1 MNNTSQ
7 HNGFSVHNGTAGESM
22 PPKVKPVSSAY
33 SEAAASA
40 AAKRSHRHKGEG
52 AKGGEAEQKPVDR
65 KQTPTHRRAP
75 KGTAKPAARR
85 AAADRPPVHRSGIAA
100 EVGATPRSA
109 ANDRRATRASVS
121 PSADVAGA
129 GHSSSAS
136 FVSVSEEPA
145 ARKVSGFANK
155 VRGAVSGGA
164 ARVKGAA
171 AGADAADA
179 SSHRPARGAS
189 SGERSGASAVD
200 EERASRRAAYEARRQ
215 SSLMK
220 YANDNRVVRAL
231 YDFTSG
237 PYRAVFYVLVVAVI
251 ALGVYFPVRD
261 LYIAHRTNGILQEQL
276 AIREKYNESLEKEV
290 NKYLSQEGIEEAAR
304 EQGMVMPGETPIT
317 VQGADQ
323 LGDNGQV
330 SSQDGSADGAQSE
343 DAAGSDDAAGSGDTA
358 GSGGAA
364 DSADEGSG
372 GDAADSSSSEPSTSA
387 EVERA
392 EREVYANSPWY
403 YKVLDSLFFYSG
415 PADQIVKST
424 GE

>member
-33 SEAAASA
+33 SDAAASA

-75 KGTAKPAARR
+75 KGTARPAARR

-121 PSADVAGA
+121 PSADVAGT
-129 GHSSSAS
+129 GHGSSAS

-171 AGADAADA
+171 ADAAGADA
-179 SSHRPARGAS
+179 SSRRPARGAS

-261 LYIAHRTNGILQEQL
+261 LYIAHRNNGILQEQL

-323 LGDNGQV
+323 LGDNGQA
-330 SSQDGSADGAQSE
+330 SSQDGSADGAQS
-343 DAAGSDDAAGSGDTA
+343 DDAAGSGDTA
-358 GSGGAA
+358 SSGGAA

>member
-7 HNGFSVHNGTAGESM
+7 HNGFSVHNGTAGEPM

-40 AAKRSHRHKGEG
+40 SAKRGHRRKD
-52 AKGGEAEQKPVDR
+52 GEAEQGQTDA

-75 KGTAKPAARR
+75 KGAARPAANRT
-85 AAADRPPVHRSGIAA
+85 AADRPSVRRSGIAA
-100 EVGATPRSA
+100 EVAATARSGATGHRAARTTSVSA
-109 ANDRRATRASVS
+109 AGAASS
-121 PSADVAGA
+121 PSA
-129 GHSSSAS
+129 
-136 FVSVSEEPA
+136 EPT
-145 ARKVSGFANK
+145 ARRSSGFAGK
-155 VRGAVSGGA
+155 VKDAVSAGA
-164 ARVKGAA
+164 ERVKGAA
-171 AGADAADA
+171 ASASAGARA
-179 SSHRPARGAS
+179 
-189 SGERSGASAVD
+189 GASAVD

-215 SSLMK
+215 SILMK

-323 LGDNGQV
+323 LGDNGQA
-330 SSQDGSADGAQSE
+330 SSQDGSAGGAQ
-343 DAAGSDDAAGSGDTA
+343 SDDAAGSGDDASSGDTA
-358 GSGGAA
+358 DSASGDAA
-364 DSADEGSG
+364 DSGSDGANADT
-372 GDAADSSSSEPSTSA
+372 ADSSSSEPSTSA

-392 EREVYANSPWY
+392 EREVYAKSPWY

-415 PADQIVKST
+415 PSDQVVKST

>member
-7 HNGFSVHNGTAGESM
+7 HNGFSVHNGTAGEPM

-40 AAKRSHRHKGEG
+40 SAKRGHRRKD
-52 AKGGEAEQKPVDR
+52 GEAEQGQTDA

-75 KGTAKPAARR
+75 KGAARPAANRTV
-85 AAADRPPVHRSGIAA
+85 ADRPSVRRSGIAA
-100 EVGATPRSA
+100 EVAATARSGATGHRAARTTSVSA
-109 ANDRRATRASVS
+109 AGAASS
-121 PSADVAGA
+121 PSA
-129 GHSSSAS
+129 
-136 FVSVSEEPA
+136 EPT
-145 ARKVSGFANK
+145 ARRSSGFAGK
-155 VRGAVSGGA
+155 VKDAVSAGA
-164 ARVKGAA
+164 ERVKGAA
-171 AGADAADA
+171 ASASAGAAPARR
-179 SSHRPARGAS
+179 SARGAS
-189 SGERSGASAVD
+189 AGARAGASAVD

-290 NKYLSQEGIEEAAR
+290 NKYLSQEGVEEAAR

-323 LGDNGQV
+323 LGDNGQA
-330 SSQDGSADGAQSE
+330 SSQDGSAGGAQ
-343 DAAGSDDAAGSGDTA
+343 SDDAAGSGDDASSGDTA
-358 GSGGAA
+358 DSASGDAA
-364 DSADEGSG
+364 DSGSDGANADT
-372 GDAADSSSSEPSTSA
+372 ADSSSSEPSTSA

-392 EREVYANSPWY
+392 EREVYAKSPWY

-415 PADQIVKST
+415 PSDQVVKST

>member
-121 PSADVAGA
+121 PSADVAGT
-129 GHSSSAS
+129 GYSSSAS
-136 FVSVSEEPA
+136 VFEEPA

-171 AGADAADA
+171 AGAAADA
-179 SSHRPARGAS
+179 PARRPARGAS

-330 SSQDGSADGAQSE
+330 SSQDGSADGAQSD
-343 DAAGSDDAAGSGDTA
+343 DAAGSDDAASSGD
-358 GSGGAA
+358 AA
-364 DSADEGSG
+364 DSASGDAADSGSDG
-372 GDAADSSSSEPSTSA
+372 ANADAADSSSSEPSTSA

>member
-33 SEAAASA
+33 SDAAASA

-75 KGTAKPAARR
+75 KGTARPAARR
-85 AAADRPPVHRSGIAA
+85 AAADRPPVHRSGIAE

-121 PSADVAGA
+121 PSADVAGT
-129 GHSSSAS
+129 GHGSSAS

-171 AGADAADA
+171 ADA
-179 SSHRPARGAS
+179 SSRRPARGAS
-189 SGERSGASAVD
+189 LGERSGASAVD

-323 LGDNGQV
+323 LGDNGQT
-330 SSQDGSADGAQSE
+330 SSQDGSADGAQSD
-343 DAAGSDDAAGSGDTA
+343 DAAGSDDAAS
-358 GSGGAA
+358 SGGAA

>member
-7 HNGFSVHNGTAGESM
+7 HNGFSVHNGTAGEPM

-40 AAKRSHRHKGEG
+40 SAKRGHRRKD
-52 AKGGEAEQKPVDR
+52 GEAEQGQTDA

-75 KGTAKPAARR
+75 KGAARPAANRT
-85 AAADRPPVHRSGIAA
+85 AADRPSVRRSGIAA
-100 EVGATPRSA
+100 EVAATARSGATGHRAARTTSVSA
-109 ANDRRATRASVS
+109 AGAASS
-121 PSADVAGA
+121 PSA
-129 GHSSSAS
+129 
-136 FVSVSEEPA
+136 EPT
-145 ARKVSGFANK
+145 ARRSSGFAGK
-155 VRGAVSGGA
+155 VKDAVSAGA
-164 ARVKGAA
+164 ERVKGA
-171 AGADAADA
+171 
-179 SSHRPARGAS
+179 
-189 SGERSGASAVD
+189 
-200 EERASRRAAYEARRQ
+200 AAYEARRQ

-251 ALGVYFPVRD
+251 AFGVYFPVRD

-323 LGDNGQV
+323 LGDNGQA
-330 SSQDGSADGAQSE
+330 SSQDGSAGGAQ
-343 DAAGSDDAAGSGDTA
+343 SDDAAGSGDDASSGDTA
-358 GSGGAA
+358 DSASGDAA
-364 DSADEGSG
+364 DSGSDGANADT
-372 GDAADSSSSEPSTSA
+372 ADSSSSELSTSA

-392 EREVYANSPWY
+392 EREVYAKSPWY

-415 PADQIVKST
+415 PSDQVVKST

>member
-7 HNGFSVHNGTAGESM
+7 HNGFSVHNGTAGEPM

-40 AAKRSHRHKGEG
+40 SAKRGHRRKD
-52 AKGGEAEQKPVDR
+52 GEAEQGQTDA

-75 KGTAKPAARR
+75 KGAARPAANRT
-85 AAADRPPVHRSGIAA
+85 AADRPSVRRSGIAA
-100 EVGATPRSA
+100 EVAATARSGATGHRAARTTSVSA
-109 ANDRRATRASVS
+109 AGAASS
-121 PSADVAGA
+121 PSA
-129 GHSSSAS
+129 
-136 FVSVSEEPA
+136 EPT
-145 ARKVSGFANK
+145 ARRSSGFAGK
-155 VRGAVSGGA
+155 VKDAVSAGA
-164 ARVKGAA
+164 ERVKGAA
-171 AGADAADA
+171 ASAGARA
-179 SSHRPARGAS
+179 
-189 SGERSGASAVD
+189 GASAVD

-323 LGDNGQV
+323 LGDNGQA
-330 SSQDGSADGAQSE
+330 SSQDGSAGGAQ
-343 DAAGSDDAAGSGDTA
+343 SDDAAGSGDDASSGDTA
-358 GSGGAA
+358 DSASGDAA
-364 DSADEGSG
+364 DSGSDGANADT
-372 GDAADSSSSEPSTSA
+372 ADSSSSEPSTSA

-392 EREVYANSPWY
+392 EREVYAKSPWY

-415 PADQIVKST
+415 PSDQVVKST

>member
-7 HNGFSVHNGTAGESM
+7 HNGFSVHNGTAGEPM

-33 SEAAASA
+33 SETAASSS
-40 AAKRSHRHKGEG
+40 AKRGHRRPDGKT
-52 AKGGEAEQKPVDR
+52 EQGQADA

-75 KGTAKPAARR
+75 KGTAKPAANRT
-85 AAADRPPVHRSGIAA
+85 AADRPPVRRSGIAE
-100 EVGATPRSA
+100 EVAAAPRSGATG
-109 ANDRRATRASVS
+109 RRAARMSSTGAASSISAGPTTRK
-121 PSADVAGA
+121 P
-129 GHSSSAS
+129 
-136 FVSVSEEPA
+136 
-145 ARKVSGFANK
+145 SGFAGK
-155 VRGAVSGGA
+155 VKDAVSVRA

-171 AGADAADA
+171 ASASTGAA
-179 SSHRPARGAS
+179 STRRPARGAS
-189 SGERSGASAVD
+189 AGGRAGAAAVD

-237 PYRAVFYVLVVAVI
+237 PYRAAFYVLVVAVV

-276 AIREKYNESLEKEV
+276 AIREKYNDSLEKEV

-317 VQGADQ
+317 VHGADQ
-323 LGDNGQV
+323 LADGGQAAG
-330 SSQDGSADGAQSE
+330 QDGSTDAGGSVDGGQPG
-343 DAAGSDDAAGSGDTA
+343 DAAGTDDAAGTA
-358 GSGGAA
+358 GDSANGAA
-364 DSADEGSG
+364 GSAG
-372 GDAADSSSSEPSTSA
+372 GESSAGAAGSSSDEPTTSA

-415 PADQIVKST
+415 PEGQAVKST

>member
-7 HNGFSVHNGTAGESM
+7 YNGFSVHNGTAGEPM

-40 AAKRSHRHKGEG
+40 SAKRGHRRKD
-52 AKGGEAEQKPVDR
+52 GEAEQGQTDA

-75 KGTAKPAARR
+75 KGAARPAANRT
-85 AAADRPPVHRSGIAA
+85 AADRPSVRRSGIAA
-100 EVGATPRSA
+100 EVAATARSGATGHRAARTTSVSA
-109 ANDRRATRASVS
+109 A
-121 PSADVAGA
+121 GA
-129 GHSSSAS
+129 
-136 FVSVSEEPA
+136 E
-145 ARKVSGFANK
+145 
-155 VRGAVSGGA
+155 
-164 ARVKGAA
+164 RVKGAA
-171 AGADAADA
+171 ASASAGAAPARR
-179 SSHRPARGAS
+179 SARGAS
-189 SGERSGASAVD
+189 AGARAGASAVD

-323 LGDNGQV
+323 LGDNGQA
-330 SSQDGSADGAQSE
+330 SSQDGSAGGAQ
-343 DAAGSDDAAGSGDTA
+343 SDDAAGSGDDASSGDTA
-358 GSGGAA
+358 DSASGDAA
-364 DSADEGSG
+364 DSGSDGANADT
-372 GDAADSSSSEPSTSA
+372 ADSSSSEPSTSA

-392 EREVYANSPWY
+392 EREVYAKSPWY

-415 PADQIVKST
+415 PSDQVVKST

>member
-7 HNGFSVHNGTAGESM
+7 HNGFSVHNGTAGEPM

-33 SEAAASA
+33 SDAAASA

-52 AKGGEAEQKPVDR
+52 AKGGEPEQKPVDR

-75 KGTAKPAARR
+75 KGTARPAARR
-85 AAADRPPVHRSGIAA
+85 AVADRPPVHRSGIAA

-121 PSADVAGA
+121 PSVDVAGT
-129 GHSSSAS
+129 GHSSSVS
-136 FVSVSEEPA
+136 SVSVSEEPA

-171 AGADAADA
+171 AGAAGADA
-179 SSHRPARGAS
+179 SSRRPARGAS
-189 SGERSGASAVD
+189 LGERSGASAVD

-261 LYIAHRTNGILQEQL
+261 LYIAHRNNGILQEQL

-317 VQGADQ
+317 VQGADR
-323 LGDNGQV
+323 LGDNGQA
-330 SSQDGSADGAQSE
+330 SSQDGSADGAQ
-343 DAAGSDDAAGSGDTA
+343 SDDAAGSGDTA
-358 GSGGAA
+358 GSDDAAGSGGAA
-364 DSADEGSG
+364 DSADEGLG

>member
-7 HNGFSVHNGTAGESM
+7 HNGFSVHNGTAGEPM

-40 AAKRSHRHKGEG
+40 SAKRGHRRKD
-52 AKGGEAEQKPVDR
+52 GEAEQGQTDA

-75 KGTAKPAARR
+75 KGAARPAANRT
-85 AAADRPPVHRSGIAA
+85 AADRPSVRRSGIAA
-100 EVGATPRSA
+100 EVAATARSGATGHRAARTTSVSA
-109 ANDRRATRASVS
+109 A
-121 PSADVAGA
+121 GA
-129 GHSSSAS
+129 
-136 FVSVSEEPA
+136 E
-145 ARKVSGFANK
+145 
-155 VRGAVSGGA
+155 
-164 ARVKGAA
+164 RVKGAA
-171 AGADAADA
+171 ASASAGAAPARR
-179 SSHRPARGAS
+179 SARGAS
-189 SGERSGASAVD
+189 AGARAGASAVD

-323 LGDNGQV
+323 LGDNGQA
-330 SSQDGSADGAQSE
+330 SSQDGSAGGAQ
-343 DAAGSDDAAGSGDTA
+343 SDDAAGSGDDASSGDTA
-358 GSGGAA
+358 DSASGDAA
-364 DSADEGSG
+364 DSGSDGANADT
-372 GDAADSSSSEPSTSA
+372 ADSSSSEPSTSA

-392 EREVYANSPWY
+392 EREVYAKSPWY

-415 PADQIVKST
+415 PSDQVVKST

>member
-75 KGTAKPAARR
+75 KGTARPAARR
-85 AAADRPPVHRSGIAA
+85 AGADRPPVHRSGIAA

-109 ANDRRATRASVS
+109 ANDRRETRASVS

-171 AGADAADA
+171 AGAAAADA
-179 SSHRPARGAS
+179 SSRRPARGAS

-290 NKYLSQEGIEEAAR
+290 NKYLSQEGVEEAAR

-323 LGDNGQV
+323 LGDNGQA
-330 SSQDGSADGAQSE
+330 SSQDGSADGAQS
-343 DAAGSDDAAGSGDTA
+343 DDVAGSDDAAGSGDTA
-358 GSGGAA
+358 SSGGAA

>member
-7 HNGFSVHNGTAGESM
+7 HNGFSVHNGTAGEPM

-40 AAKRSHRHKGEG
+40 SAKRGHRRKD
-52 AKGGEAEQKPVDR
+52 GEAEQGQTDA

-75 KGTAKPAARR
+75 KGTARPVANRT
-85 AAADRPPVHRSGIAA
+85 AADRPSVRRSGIAA
-100 EVGATPRSA
+100 EVAAAARSGATGHRAARTTSVSA
-109 ANDRRATRASVS
+109 AGAASS
-121 PSADVAGA
+121 PSA
-129 GHSSSAS
+129 
-136 FVSVSEEPA
+136 EPT
-145 ARKVSGFANK
+145 ARRSSGFAGK
-155 VRGAVSGGA
+155 VKDAVSAGA
-164 ARVKGAA
+164 ERVKGAA
-171 AGADAADA
+171 ASTSAGAAPARR
-179 SSHRPARGAS
+179 SARGAS
-189 SGERSGASAVD
+189 AGARAGASAVD

-323 LGDNGQV
+323 LGDNGQA
-330 SSQDGSADGAQSE
+330 SSQDGSVDGAQ
-343 DAAGSDDAAGSGDTA
+343 SDDAAGADGADDSASGAAGGGEDGSGTGAA
-358 GSGGAA
+358 GS
-364 DSADEGSG
+364 
-372 GDAADSSSSEPSTSA
+372 SSDEPSTSA

-415 PADQIVKST
+415 PSDQVVKST

>member
-75 KGTAKPAARR
+75 KGTARPAARR
-85 AAADRPPVHRSGIAA
+85 AGADRPPVHRSGIAA

-121 PSADVAGA
+121 PSADVAGT
-129 GHSSSAS
+129 GHGSSAS

-171 AGADAADA
+171 ADA
-179 SSHRPARGAS
+179 SSRRPARGAS

-323 LGDNGQV
+323 LGDNGQA
-330 SSQDGSADGAQSE
+330 SSQDGSADGAQS
-343 DAAGSDDAAGSGDTA
+343 DDAAGSGDTA
-358 GSGGAA
+358 SSGGAA

>member
-7 HNGFSVHNGTAGESM
+7 HNGFSVHNGTAGEPM

-33 SEAAASA
+33 SEAASSA
-40 AAKRSHRHKGEG
+40 PAKRGHRRKD
-52 AKGGEAEQKPVDR
+52 AEAGQGQADK

-75 KGTAKPAARR
+75 KGTAKPTASRT
-85 AAADRPPVHRSGIAA
+85 AADRPPVRRTGIAA
-100 EVGATPRSA
+100 EVSA
-109 ANDRRATRASVS
+109 S
-121 PSADVAGA
+121 
-129 GHSSSAS
+129 SSSAAPTS
-136 FVSVSEEPA
+136 
-145 ARKVSGFANK
+145 RKASGFAGK
-155 VRGAVSGGA
+155 VKGAVSGGA
-164 ARVKGAA
+164 ARVKDAA
-171 AGADAADA
+171 AGVGAKDAPGRKATERKA
-179 SSHRPARGAS
+179 GRATGKNA
-189 SGERSGASAVD
+189 RSGSAAVD
-200 EERASRRAAYEARRQ
+200 EERANRRSAYEARRQ

-237 PYRAVFYVLVVAVI
+237 PYRAVFYALVAAVI
-251 ALGVYFPVRD
+251 AFGIYFPVRD

-276 AIREKYNESLEKEV
+276 AIREKYNDSLEKEV

-304 EQGMVMPGETPIT
+304 EQGMVMPGETPID

-323 LGDNGQV
+323 LTDGGQGAGE
-330 SSQDGSADGAQSE
+330 DGSTDGAQA
-343 DAAGSDDAAGSGDTA
+343 D
-358 GSGGAA
+358 GAA
-364 DSADEGSG
+364 DS
-372 GDAADSSSSEPSTSA
+372 GDAADSANGGAANGRDDGSKGSAADPSSDEPSTSA

-415 PADQIVKST
+415 PEGQIVKST

>member
-7 HNGFSVHNGTAGESM
+7 HNGFSVHNGTAGEPM

-85 AAADRPPVHRSGIAA
+85 AAADRPPVHRSGIAE

-109 ANDRRATRASVS
+109 VNDRRATRASVS
-121 PSADVAGA
+121 PSADVAGT
-129 GHSSSAS
+129 GHGSSA
-136 FVSVSEEPA
+136 SVSEEPA

-171 AGADAADA
+171 AGAAGADA
-179 SSHRPARGAS
+179 SSRRPARGAS

-323 LGDNGQV
+323 LGDNGQA
-330 SSQDGSADGAQSE
+330 SSQDGSADGAQS
-343 DAAGSDDAAGSGDTA
+343 DDAAGSGDTA
-358 GSGGAA
+358 SSGGAA

>member
-33 SEAAASA
+33 SDAAASA

-75 KGTAKPAARR
+75 KGTARPAARR

-121 PSADVAGA
+121 PSADVAGT
-129 GHSSSAS
+129 GHGSSAS

-171 AGADAADA
+171 ADA
-179 SSHRPARGAS
+179 SSRRPARGAS
-189 SGERSGASAVD
+189 LGEQSGASAVD

-323 LGDNGQV
+323 LGDNGQA
-330 SSQDGSADGAQSE
+330 SSQDGSADGAQS
-343 DAAGSDDAAGSGDTA
+343 DDAAGSGDTA
-358 GSGGAA
+358 SSGGAA

>member
-7 HNGFSVHNGTAGESM
+7 HNGFSVHNGTAGEPM

-40 AAKRSHRHKGEG
+40 SAKRGHRRKD
-52 AKGGEAEQKPVDR
+52 GEAEQGQTDA

-75 KGTAKPAARR
+75 KGTARPVANRT
-85 AAADRPPVHRSGIAA
+85 AADRPSVRRSGIAA
-100 EVGATPRSA
+100 EVEATPRSGATGHRA
-109 ANDRRATRASVS
+109 ARATSVSAAGAASS
-121 PSADVAGA
+121 PSA
-129 GHSSSAS
+129 
-136 FVSVSEEPA
+136 EPT
-145 ARKVSGFANK
+145 ARKSSGFASK
-155 VRGAVSGGA
+155 VKDAVFAGAE
-164 ARVKGAA
+164 RVKGAA
-171 AGADAADA
+171 ASTSAGAAPARR
-179 SSHRPARGAS
+179 SARGAS
-189 SGERSGASAVD
+189 AGARAGASAVD

-323 LGDNGQV
+323 LGDNGQA
-330 SSQDGSADGAQSE
+330 SSQDGSVDGAQ
-343 DAAGSDDAAGSGDTA
+343 SDDAAGADGADDSASGAAGGGEDGSGTGAA
-358 GSGGAA
+358 GS
-364 DSADEGSG
+364 
-372 GDAADSSSSEPSTSA
+372 SSDEPSTSA

-415 PADQIVKST
+415 PSDQVVKST

>member
-7 HNGFSVHNGTAGESM
+7 HNGFSVHNGTAGEPM

-65 KQTPTHRRAP
+65 RQTPTHRRAP

-85 AAADRPPVHRSGIAA
+85 AAADRPPVHRSGIAE

-109 ANDRRATRASVS
+109 VNDRRATRASVS

-129 GHSSSAS
+129 EHSSSAS
-136 FVSVSEEPA
+136 VFEEPA

-171 AGADAADA
+171 AGAAGADA

-323 LGDNGQV
+323 LGDNGKA
-330 SSQDGSADGAQSE
+330 SSQDGSADGAQS
-343 DAAGSDDAAGSGDTA
+343 DDAAGSGDTA
-358 GSGGAA
+358 SSEGAA

-392 EREVYANSPWY
+392 EREVYAKSPWY

-415 PADQIVKST
+415 PSDQVVKST

>member
-7 HNGFSVHNGTAGESM
+7 HNGFSVHNGTAGEPM

-33 SEAAASA
+33 SDAAASA

-75 KGTAKPAARR
+75 KGTARPAARR
-85 AAADRPPVHRSGIAA
+85 AVADRPPVHRSGIAE

-121 PSADVAGA
+121 PFADVAGT
-129 GHSSSAS
+129 GHSSSA
-136 FVSVSEEPA
+136 SVSEEPA

-171 AGADAADA
+171 AGAAGADA
-179 SSHRPARGAS
+179 SSRRPARGAS
-189 SGERSGASAVD
+189 LGERSGASAVD

-237 PYRAVFYVLVVAVI
+237 PYCAVFYVLVVAVI
-251 ALGVYFPVRD
+251 TLGVYFPVRD

-323 LGDNGQV
+323 MGDNGQA
-330 SSQDGSADGAQSE
+330 SSQDGSADGAQS
-343 DAAGSDDAAGSGDTA
+343 GDAAGSGDTA
-358 GSGGAA
+358 SSGGAA

>member
-7 HNGFSVHNGTAGESM
+7 HNGFSVHNGTAGEPM

-40 AAKRSHRHKGEG
+40 SAKRGHRRKD
-52 AKGGEAEQKPVDR
+52 GEAEQGQTDA

-75 KGTAKPAARR
+75 KGAARPAANRT
-85 AAADRPPVHRSGIAA
+85 AADRPSVRRSGIAA
-100 EVGATPRSA
+100 EVAATARSGATGHRAARTTSVSA
-109 ANDRRATRASVS
+109 AGAASS
-121 PSADVAGA
+121 PSA
-129 GHSSSAS
+129 
-136 FVSVSEEPA
+136 EPT
-145 ARKVSGFANK
+145 ARRSSGFAGK
-155 VRGAVSGGA
+155 VKDAVSAGA
-164 ARVKGAA
+164 ERVKGAA
-171 AGADAADA
+171 ASAGARA
-179 SSHRPARGAS
+179 
-189 SGERSGASAVD
+189 GASAVD

-220 YANDNRVVRAL
+220 YANDNHVVRAL

-323 LGDNGQV
+323 LGDNGQA
-330 SSQDGSADGAQSE
+330 SSQDGSAGGAQ
-343 DAAGSDDAAGSGDTA
+343 SDDAAGSGDDASSGDTA
-358 GSGGAA
+358 DSASGDAA
-364 DSADEGSG
+364 DSGSDGANADT
-372 GDAADSSSSEPSTSA
+372 ADSSSSEPSTSA

-392 EREVYANSPWY
+392 EREVYAKSPWY

-415 PADQIVKST
+415 PSDQVVKST

>member
-7 HNGFSVHNGTAGESM
+7 HNGFSVHNGTAGEPM

-33 SEAAASA
+33 SDAAASA

-85 AAADRPPVHRSGIAA
+85 AVADRPPVHRSGIAE

-136 FVSVSEEPA
+136 VSEEPA

-171 AGADAADA
+171 ADA
-179 SSHRPARGAS
+179 SSRRPARGAS

-276 AIREKYNESLEKEV
+276 AIREKYNESLEKEA

-330 SSQDGSADGAQSE
+330 SSQDGSADGVQSD
-343 DAAGSDDAAGSGDTA
+343 DAAGSDDTA
-358 GSGGAA
+358 SSGGAA

-372 GDAADSSSSEPSTSA
+372 RDAADSSSSEPSTSA

>member
-7 HNGFSVHNGTAGESM
+7 HNGFSVHNGTAGEPM

-33 SEAAASA
+33 SDAAASA

-75 KGTAKPAARR
+75 KGTARPAARR
-85 AAADRPPVHRSGIAA
+85 AGADRPPVHRSGIAA

-121 PSADVAGA
+121 PSADVAGT
-129 GHSSSAS
+129 GHGSSAS

-171 AGADAADA
+171 ADA
-179 SSHRPARGAS
+179 SSRRPARGAS
-189 SGERSGASAVD
+189 LGERSGASAVD

-323 LGDNGQV
+323 LGDNGQA
-330 SSQDGSADGAQSE
+330 SSQDGSADGAQS
-343 DAAGSDDAAGSGDTA
+343 DDAAGSGDTA
-358 GSGGAA
+358 SSGGAA

-372 GDAADSSSSEPSTSA
+372 GDAADSSSGEPSTSA

-415 PADQIVKST
+415 PSDQIVKST

>member
-7 HNGFSVHNGTAGESM
+7 HNGFSVHNGTAGEPM

-33 SEAAASA
+33 SDAAASA

-65 KQTPTHRRAP
+65 KQMPTHRRAP
-75 KGTAKPAARR
+75 KGTARPAARR
-85 AAADRPPVHRSGIAA
+85 AVADRPPVHRSGIAE

-129 GHSSSAS
+129 EHSSSAS
-136 FVSVSEEPA
+136 VFEEPA

-164 ARVKGAA
+164 ARAKGAA
-171 AGADAADA
+171 AGAAGADA
-179 SSHRPARGAS
+179 SSRRPARGAS

-237 PYRAVFYVLVVAVI
+237 PYRAVFYVLVVAAI

-323 LGDNGQV
+323 LGDNGKA
-330 SSQDGSADGAQSE
+330 SSQDGLADGAQ
-343 DAAGSDDAAGSGDTA
+343 SDDAAGSGDDA